1 MPAQIKWPFGSA
13 DSKELTATG
22 AQALTIDDNMTVID
36 GVTVEATGN
45 RTLDLTV
52 DSELGAG
59 AKLIVK
65 SKTNGTE
72 TTIYGTGITAPTI
85 TGVAGKTKTQGF
97 TYDGTNFLP
106 DGTSV
111 QID

>member
-1 MPAQIKWPFGSA
+1 MAQLKYPFGLA

-22 AQALTIDDNMTVID
+22 TQALVIDDNMTIID
-36 GVTVEATGN
+36 GVAVEATSN
-45 RTLDLTV
+45 RTLDLTI
-52 DSELGAG
+52 DPEIKAG
-59 AKLIVK
+59 AKILLK

-72 TTIYGTGITAPTI
+72 TTIFGTGISAPTI

-97 TYDGTNFLP
+97 TYDGVSFLP
-106 DGTSV
+106 DGADV

>member
-1 MPAQIKWPFGSA
+1 MTQIRYPFGLA
-13 DSKELTATG
+13 DTKELSNTG
-22 AQALTIDDNMTVID
+22 AQALAIDDDFTIID
-36 GVTVEATGN
+36 GVTVEGSGN

-52 DSELGAG
+52 NSEVKAG
-59 AKLIVK
+59 AKLLLK
-65 SKTNGTE
+65 AKTAGTQ
-72 TTIYGTGITAPTI
+72 TTIFGTGITAPTI

>member
-1 MPAQIKWPFGSA
+1 MAQLKWPFGLA

-22 AQALTIDDNMTVID
+22 TQAITIDDTMTIID

-45 RTLDLTV
+45 RTLNLTINPEV
-52 DSELGAG
+52 KAG
-59 AKLIVK
+59 AKILLK

-72 TTIYGTGITAPTI
+72 TTIFGTGISSVTI
-85 TGVAGKTKTQGF
+85 AGVAGKTKTQSF

-106 DGTSV
+106 DGTAV